1 MKSIRF
7 FHVIPALIILLLTA
21 LIGTVGANPQADN
34 RNFLPVING
43 GGWPAVDCDLPED
56 NYGSIRVTDDPQSGD
71 PETNAD
77 MHLGYRGW
85 APVNAAHELVT
96 IDGAGKDPNAPQFPA
111 LFGDNRTAA
120 ISGTYMRYR
129 WDWDCN
135 CPNPDDPLYSSYEVT
150 VLGLAVQS
158 GETIYTP
165 EIADNYIDEG
175 KGYVYQVLY
184 AGDSGITLYNGTD
197 DDYHGYV
204 VHIED
209 VCVDPDLV
217 DLYWNLHEDGRDELP
232 ALKGHQAFGVALT
245 NEIKVAVRDSGSFL
259 DPRSRLDWWRGR

>member
-1 MKSIRF
+1 MNSIRF
-7 FHVIPALIILLLTA
+7 FHVIPALLILLMTV
-21 LIGTVGANPQADN
+21 LIGTVKADPRALDK
-34 RNFLPVING
+34 RNFMPMVAGGQPAIN
-43 GGWPAVDCDLPED
+43 CDLPQK
-56 NYGSIRVTDDPQSGD
+56 NYGSIPVTAEPQGGD

-77 MHLGYRGW
+77 MHLGFRGW
-85 APVNAAHELVT
+85 APVSAERKLVN

-111 LFGDNRTAA
+111 IFADKRTAA

-135 CPNPDDPLYSSYEVT
+135 CPNSEDPLYSKWDVT
-150 VLGLAVQS
+150 VLGLAVQP

-165 EIADNYIDEG
+165 EINDNYIDEG
-175 KGYVYQVLY
+175 KGYIYQVLY

-217 DLYWNLHEDGRDELP
+217 DLYWNLHDDGREELP
-232 ALKGHQAFGVALT
+232 ALKGHQAFGVALN
-245 NEIKVAVRDSGSFL
+245 NEIKVAVRDTGSFQ